1 MLFYI
6 LLSPVQ
12 RRELSSSAPRM
23 TQELVDRKKP
33 RSKTESS
40 ASKQRR
46 RFRPIQPTPPRKS
59 KAIGHGTSV
68 DKSFPVVGIGASAGG
83 LEAFTQLLRELPPDI
98 NMALVLIQ
106 HLDPTYKSLLT
117 ELLSKTSKLPVAEV
131 TDGMQVKPG
140 HVYVIP
146 PNTSM
151 TISKG
156 ALHLTPRLEVDRKHM
171 PIDHFLESLSLDQK
185 GRAIGVILSGTSMD
199 GVQGLKAIKA
209 EGGITIAQDEKS
221 AKYYDLPRSAVAAG
235 FVDIILAPK
244 EIAQELTRISEHPYV
259 PYLET
264 EKAEEL
270 LPQSDLEKIF
280 SLLRRGKGVDFTN
293 YKHATIKRRI
303 LRRMLILKINR
314 MNNYL
319 QYLQANPSELNSL
332 FQDILINVTAFFRE
346 PATLEA
352 LKTEI
357 FPNILKIRPP
367 EEPIRIWIP
376 GCSTGEEVYSV
387 AIDLLEYL
395 DNARVKPQIQI
406 FATDVNENVLEKARL
421 AVYSASPSIS
431 AERLRRFFVKTNG
444 SYQINK
450 TTRKMCIFARQDV
463 TTDPPFSK
471 LDLIVCRNLLIYLG
485 PPLQKKLL
493 PIFHYA
499 LKPTDFLVLGESE
512 TIGEFD
518 NIFSVANKRLKI
530 YSKKPMVPRTP
541 LDFSM
546 KYGIELGHVDRSEA
560 RPIEGLVPEQAI
572 FKEADRILLT
582 KYSPATVIVNSDL
595 EIIQFRGRT
604 GLFLEPAPGKASLN
618 VLKMAREGLMT
629 NLRAAIDKAK
639 TSGDTVRKKE
649 IAIKSNGKYID
660 VNLEVVTLKTS
671 TNLPYFLIA
680 FEEALSRPISGP
692 ATGGARGAKYARD
705 QMAEDRK
712 LLHLEQELTANKE
725 YLQSSIQDNE
735 TAREESRAANEEIQ
749 SSNEELQSTN
759 EELETAKEELQ
770 STNEELTTVNEE
782 LQNRNVELTQV
793 NDDITN
799 LLVSANR
806 PIIMLGNDLRTRRFT
821 PHAEKMFNLIATD
834 VGRSIIDINMNPKT
848 PDMSSLITDVI
859 DSVTPQEIEVKDNNG
874 RWYSIWI
881 RPYRTA
887 DNKIDGAVIAFV
899 AIDRIKQAEE
909 KLRAHSEQLEEV
921 VEERTRMLRNSTRM
935 AAIGETAGMVG
946 HDLRNPLQAI
956 LNTLH
961 LAKDKARSGA
971 DTGLV
976 SLLVTVQEQAD
987 YVNRIITE
995 LQDYARPV
1003 KTTLVQID
1011 AAHLLNDVLSS
1022 FEIPETV
1029 KVLTDIQ
1036 PGTNI
1041 EADPSLLRRALTNII
1056 TNALQ
1061 AMPDGGRLSINVLRG
1076 QKTVQIK
1083 VTDSG
1088 EGITPDVAAKI
1099 FNPLF
1104 TTRAKGTGLGLPIA
1118 KRLVEAH
1125 EGNIKLTSEAGKGTS
1140 ILIEQM

>member
-1 MLFYI
+1 
-6 LLSPVQ
+6 
-12 RRELSSSAPRM
+12 M
-23 TQELVDRKKP
+23 TQELADRKRP
-33 RSKTESS
+33 RSKTKS
-40 ASKQRR
+40 AVSRQRR
-46 RFRPIQPTPPRKS
+46 RFRSTQSATPQRAKTLDYD
-59 KAIGHGTSV
+59 TSMEE
-68 DKSFPVVGIGASAGG
+68 SFPVVGIGASAGG
-83 LEAFTQLLRELPPDI
+83 LEAFSQILRELPPDI

-106 HLDPTYKSLLT
+106 HLDPTYKSMLT
-117 ELLSKTSKLPVAEV
+117 ELLSKTTKLPVAEV
-131 TDGMQVKPG
+131 TDGMQVKSR

-156 ALHLTPRLEVDRKHM
+156 TLHLTPRVEVDRKHM
-171 PIDHFLESLSLDQK
+171 PIDRFFESLSLDQK
-185 GRAIGVILSGTSMD
+185 GRAIAVILSGTSID

-209 EGGITIAQDEKS
+209 EGGITIAQDEKT
-221 AKYYDLPRSAVAAG
+221 AKYYDLPRSAVASG
-235 FVDIILAPK
+235 SVDLILAPK
-244 EIAQELTRISEHPYV
+244 EIAQELTKISEHPYV

-264 EKAEEL
+264 KKAEEL

-280 SLLRRGKGVDFTN
+280 SLLRRGKGVDFTD

-357 FPNILKIRPP
+357 FPNILKNRPP

-485 PPLQKKLL
+485 PPLQKRLL

-499 LKPTDFLVLGESE
+499 LKPTGFLVLGDFE

-518 NIFSVANKRLKI
+518 NLFNVAHKRLKI
-530 YSKKPMVPRTP
+530 YSKKPTAPRAP

-546 KYGIELGHVDRSEA
+546 KYGIEPGSVTRPEA
-560 RPIEGLVPEQAI
+560 RPTEDLIPEQAI

-604 GLFLEPAPGKASLN
+604 GPFLEPAPGKASLN

-629 NLRAAIDKAK
+629 NLRAAIDRAK
-639 TSGDTVRKKE
+639 TSGDTVRKRE
-649 IAIKSNGKYID
+649 IAVKSDGKYID
-660 VNLEVVTLKTS
+660 VNLEVVPLKTS
-671 TNLPYFLIA
+671 INRPSFLIE
-680 FEEALSRPISGP
+680 FEEASPRPIPG
-692 ATGGARGAKYARD
+692 ATAGRARGARHARD
-705 QMAEDRK
+705 QRAEDRK
-712 LLHLEQELTANKE
+712 LLQLEQELSANKD
-725 YLQSSIQDNE
+725 YLQSIIEGKESAI
-735 TAREESRAANEEIQ
+735 EELRAANEEIQ

-782 LQNRNVELTQV
+782 LQNRNVELTQA

-799 LLVSANR
+799 LLVSANL
-806 PIIMLGNDLRTRRFT
+806 PIIMLGNDLRIRRFT
-821 PHAEKMFNLIATD
+821 PHAEKMFNLLATD
-834 VGRSIIDINMNPKT
+834 VGRSIIDINLNPRT
-848 PDMSSLITDVI
+848 TDIGTLITDVI

-874 RWYSIWI
+874 HWYSIWI

-899 AIDRIKQAEE
+899 DIDRIKQAEE
-909 KLRAHSEQLEEV
+909 KLRTHSEQLEEV

-946 HDLRNPLQAI
+946 HDLRNPLQTI
-956 LNTLH
+956 INSIH
-961 LAKDKARSGA
+961 LATESMK
-971 DTGLV
+971 
-976 SLLVTVQEQAD
+976 SLGPPQNMRIEKTLETIREQAD
-987 YVNRIITE
+987 FMNKIVSD
-995 LQDYARPV
+995 LQDYARQPKPSFV
-1003 KTTLVQID
+1003 EYDLQGLIDDARSSIAIPKTVEVST
-1011 AAHLLNDVLSS
+1011 S
-1022 FEIPETV
+1022 FEPGFPKLTV
-1029 KVLTDIQ
+1029 
-1036 PGTNI
+1036 
-1041 EADPSLLRRALTNII
+1041 DPNLLRRAFTNII
-1056 TNALQ
+1056 ANALQ
-1061 AMPDGGRLSINVLRG
+1061 AMPDGGQLR
-1076 QKTVQIK
+1076 IK
-1083 VTDSG
+1083 AWKDKEVAAISFQDTG
-1088 EGITPDVAAKI
+1088 KGIPEDVKAKI

-1104 TTRAKGTGLGLPIA
+1104 TTKEKGVGLGLA
-1118 KRLVEAH
+1118 VT
-1125 EGNIKLTSEAGKGTS
+1125 KL
-1140 ILIEQM
+1140 LIESHHGDVKVSSKVGEGTTFTVEIPLDRKI

>member
-1 MLFYI
+1 M
-6 LLSPVQ
+6 
-12 RRELSSSAPRM
+12 A
-23 TQELVDRKKP
+23 QELVNRKRP
-33 RSKTESS
+33 MSKTKGV
-40 ASKQRR
+40 ASTRR
-46 RFRPIQPTPPRKS
+46 PRFRPIKSAPTRRAKTIDH
-59 KAIGHGTSV
+59 ATSV
-68 DKSFPVVGIGASAGG
+68 DESFPVVGIGASAGG

-98 NMALVLIQ
+98 NMALVLVQ

-117 ELLSKTSKLPVAEV
+117 ELLSKTTKLPVAEV
-131 TDGMQVKPG
+131 TDGMQVKPRN
-140 HVYVIP
+140 VYVIP

-156 ALHLTPRLEVDRKHM
+156 ALHLTPRVEVDRKHM
-171 PIDHFLESLSLDQK
+171 PIDHFFQSLSLDQN

-235 FVDIILAPK
+235 FVDLVLAPK
-244 EIAQELTRISEHPYV
+244 EIAQELTKISEHPYV

-280 SLLRRGKGVDFTN
+280 SLLRKGKGVDFTD

-314 MNNYL
+314 MANYL
-319 QYLQANPSELNSL
+319 KYLQTNPGELNSL

-357 FPNILKIRPP
+357 FPNILKSRSA
-367 EEPIRIWIP
+367 EDPIRIWIP

-387 AIDLLEYL
+387 AMNLLEYL
-395 DNARVKPQIQI
+395 DNARIKPPIQI
-406 FATDVNENVLEKARL
+406 FATDVNENVLEKARQG
-421 AVYSASPSIS
+421 VYSASPSIS

-450 TTRKMCIFARQDV
+450 TIRKMCIFAKQNV
-463 TTDPPFSK
+463 TADPPFSK

-499 LKPTDFLVLGESE
+499 LKPTGFLVLGDFE

-546 KYGIELGHVDRSEA
+546 KYGIELGHVNRLEA

-582 KYSPATVIVNSDL
+582 KYSPATVVVNSDL

-629 NLRAAIDKAK
+629 NLRAAIDRAK

-649 IAIKSNGKYID
+649 IAIKSDGKYVD
-660 VNLEVVTLKTS
+660 VNLEVVPLKTS

-680 FEEALSRPISGP
+680 FEEALPRPIPGP
-692 ATGGARGAKYARD
+692 TTGGARGAKYARD

-712 LLHLEQELTANKE
+712 LLHLEQELSANKE
-725 YLQSSIQDNE
+725 YLQSIIQDNE
-735 TAREESRAANEEIQ
+735 SAIEELRAANEEIQ

-782 LQNRNVELTQV
+782 LQNRNLELTQV

-799 LLVSANR
+799 LLVSANL
-806 PIIMLGNDLRTRRFT
+806 PIIMLGNDLRIRRFT

-834 VGRSIIDINMNPKT
+834 VGRSIIDINLNPKT
-848 PDMSSLITDVI
+848 PDIGSLITDVI
-859 DSVTPQEIEVKDNNG
+859 DSVTPKEIEVKDNNG

-881 RPYRTA
+881 RPYRTT

-899 AIDRIKQAEE
+899 DIDRIKQAEE
-909 KLRAHSEQLEEV
+909 RLKAHTEQLEEV

-946 HDLRNPLQAI
+946 HDLRNPLQTI
-956 LNTLH
+956 INTVH
-961 LAKDKARSGA
+961 LAMESMKSGGA
-971 DTGLV
+971 PQNLRIEKTLE
-976 SLLVTVQEQAD
+976 TIREQAD
-987 YVNRIITE
+987 FMNKIVSD
-995 LQDYARPV
+995 LQDYARQPKPSFV
-1003 KTTLVQID
+1003 EYDLQGLIDDTRSSISIPTTVE
-1011 AAHLLNDVLSS
+1011 VLTS
-1022 FEIPETV
+1022 FEPDFPKLTV
-1029 KVLTDIQ
+1029 
-1036 PGTNI
+1036 
-1041 EADPSLLRRALTNII
+1041 DPNLLRRAFTNII
-1056 TNALQ
+1056 ANALQ
-1061 AMPDGGRLSINVLRG
+1061 AMPDGGQL
-1076 QKTVQIK
+1076 KIK
-1083 VTDSG
+1083 AWKNKELATISFQDTG
-1088 EGITPDVAAKI
+1088 KGIPEDIKAKI

-1104 TTRAKGTGLGLPIA
+1104 TTRDKGVGLGLAVA
-1118 KRLVEAH
+1118 KQLVESH
-1125 EGNIKLTSEAGKGTS
+1125 HGDIKVSSKVGEGTTFTVEIPLDRK
-1140 ILIEQM
+1140 I

>member
-117 ELLSKTSKLPVAEV
+117 ELLSKTTKLPVAEV

-244 EIAQELTRISEHPYV
+244 DIAQELTRISEHPYV

-280 SLLRRGKGVDFTN
+280 GLLRRGKGVDFSD
-293 YKHATIKRRI
+293 YKHATLKRRI
-303 LRRMLILKINR
+303 LRRMLILKISR
-314 MNNYL
+314 MENYL
-319 QYLQANPSELNSL
+319 KYLQTSPIELNSL
-332 FQDILINVTAFFRE
+332 FQDILISVTAFFRE

-357 FPNILKIRPP
+357 FPNILKNRPA
-367 EEPIRIWIP
+367 EDPIRIWIP
-376 GCSTGEEVYSV
+376 GCPIGEEAYSV
-387 AIDLLEYL
+387 AMCLLEYL
-395 DNARVKPQIQI
+395 DNARIKPPIQI
-406 FATDVNENVLEKARL
+406 FATDVNENVLEKARQ

-450 TTRKMCIFARQDV
+450 TIRKMCIFAKQNV
-463 TTDPPFSK
+463 TADPPFSK
-471 LDLIVCRNLLIYLG
+471 LDLIVCRNMLIYLG

-499 LKPTDFLVLGESE
+499 LKPTGFLVLGDFE

-530 YSKKPMVPRTP
+530 YSKKPVVPRTP

-660 VNLEVVTLKTS
+660 VNLEVVPLKTS

-680 FEEALSRPISGP
+680 FEEALPRPIPGP

-725 YLQSSIQDNE
+725 YLQSIIQDNE
-735 TAREESRAANEEIQ
+735 SAIEELSAANEEIQ
-749 SSNEELQSTN
+749 SSNDELQSTN

-782 LQNRNVELTQV
+782 LQNRNLELTQV

-799 LLVSANR
+799 LLVSANL
-806 PIIMLGNDLRTRRFT
+806 PIIMLGNDLRIRRFT
-821 PHAEKMFNLIATD
+821 PHAEKMFNLI
-834 VGRSIIDINMNPKT
+834 PKT
-848 PDMSSLITDVI
+848 PDIGSLITDVI
-859 DSVTPQEIEVKDNNG
+859 DSVTPKEIEIKDNNG

-881 RPYRTA
+881 RPYRTT
-887 DNKIDGAVIAFV
+887 DNKIDGAVVAFV
-899 AIDRIKQAEE
+899 DIDRIKQAEE
-909 KLRAHSEQLEEV
+909 RLKAHTEQLEEV

-946 HDLRNPLQAI
+946 HDLRNPLQTI
-956 LNTLH
+956 INTIH
-961 LAKDKARSGA
+961 LAMESIKSGGA
-971 DTGLV
+971 SQNMRIEKTLE
-976 SLLVTVQEQAD
+976 TIREQAD
-987 YVNRIITE
+987 FMNKIVSD
-995 LQDYARPV
+995 LQDYARQPKPSFV
-1003 KTTLVQID
+1003 EYDLQGLIDDARSSIAIPKTVEVST
-1011 AAHLLNDVLSS
+1011 S
-1022 FEIPETV
+1022 FEPGFPKLTV
-1029 KVLTDIQ
+1029 
-1036 PGTNI
+1036 
-1041 EADPSLLRRALTNII
+1041 DPNLLRRAFTNII
-1056 TNALQ
+1056 ANALQ
-1061 AMPDGGRLSINVLRG
+1061 AMPDGGQLR
-1076 QKTVQIK
+1076 IK
-1083 VTDSG
+1083 AWKDKEVAAISFQDTG
-1088 EGITPDVAAKI
+1088 KGIPEDIKAKI

-1104 TTRAKGTGLGLPIA
+1104 TTREKGVGLGLAVA
-1118 KRLVEAH
+1118 KL
-1125 EGNIKLTSEAGKGTS
+1125 
-1140 ILIEQM
+1140 LIESHHGDIKVSSKVGEGTTFTVEIPLDRKT

>member
-1 MLFYI
+1 
-6 LLSPVQ
+6 
-12 RRELSSSAPRM
+12 M
-23 TQELVDRKKP
+23 TQELADRKRP
-33 RSKTESS
+33 RSKTKS
-40 ASKQRR
+40 AVSRQRR
-46 RFRPIQPTPPRKS
+46 RFRSTQSATPRRAKTLDYD
-59 KAIGHGTSV
+59 TSM
-68 DKSFPVVGIGASAGG
+68 DESFPVVGIGASAGG
-83 LEAFTQLLRELPPDI
+83 LEAFSQILRELPPDI

-106 HLDPTYKSLLT
+106 HLDPTYKSMLT
-117 ELLSKTSKLPVAEV
+117 ELLSKTTKLPVAEV
-131 TDGMQVKPG
+131 TDGMQVKPR

-156 ALHLTPRLEVDRKHM
+156 TLHLTPRVEVDRKHM
-171 PIDHFLESLSLDQK
+171 PIDRFFESLSLDQK
-185 GRAIGVILSGTSMD
+185 GRAIAVILSGTSID

-209 EGGITIAQDEKS
+209 EGGITIAQDEKT
-221 AKYYDLPRSAVAAG
+221 AKYYDLPRSAVASG
-235 FVDIILAPK
+235 TVDLILAPK
-244 EIAQELTRISEHPYV
+244 EIAQELTKISEHPYV

-264 EKAEEL
+264 KKAEEL

-357 FPNILKIRPP
+357 FPNILKNRPP

-485 PPLQKKLL
+485 PPLQKRLL

-499 LKPTDFLVLGESE
+499 LKPTGFLVLGDFE

-518 NIFSVANKRLKI
+518 NLFNVAHKRLKI
-530 YSKKPMVPRTP
+530 YSKKPTAPRAP

-546 KYGIELGHVDRSEA
+546 KYGIEPGSVTRPEA
-560 RPIEGLVPEQAI
+560 RPTEDLIPEQAI

-604 GLFLEPAPGKASLN
+604 GPFLEPAPGKASLN

-629 NLRAAIDKAK
+629 NLRAAIDRAK
-639 TSGDTVRKKE
+639 TSGDTVRKRE
-649 IAIKSNGKYID
+649 IAVKSDGKYID
-660 VNLEVVTLKTS
+660 VNLEVVPLKTS
-671 TNLPYFLIA
+671 INRPSFLIE
-680 FEEALSRPISGP
+680 FEEASPRPIPG
-692 ATGGARGAKYARD
+692 ATAGRARGARHARD
-705 QMAEDRK
+705 KRVEDRK
-712 LLHLEQELTANKE
+712 LLQLEQELSANKD
-725 YLQSSIQDNE
+725 YLQSIIEGKESAI
-735 TAREESRAANEEIQ
+735 EELRAANEEIQ

-782 LQNRNVELTQV
+782 LQNRNVELTQA

-799 LLVSANR
+799 LLVSANL
-806 PIIMLGNDLRTRRFT
+806 PIIMLGNDLRIRRFT
-821 PHAEKMFNLIATD
+821 PHAEKMFNLLATD
-834 VGRSIIDINMNPKT
+834 VGRSIIDINLNPKT
-848 PDMSSLITDVI
+848 TDIGTLITDVI

-874 RWYSIWI
+874 HWYSIWI

-899 AIDRIKQAEE
+899 DIDRIKQAEE
-909 KLRAHSEQLEEV
+909 KLRTHSEQLEEV

-946 HDLRNPLQAI
+946 HDLRNPLQTI
-956 LNTLH
+956 INSIH
-961 LAKDKARSGA
+961 LATESMK
-971 DTGLV
+971 
-976 SLLVTVQEQAD
+976 SLGPPQNMRIEKTLETIREQAD
-987 YVNRIITE
+987 FMNKIVSD
-995 LQDYARPV
+995 LQDYARQPKPSFV
-1003 KTTLVQID
+1003 EYDIQGLIDDARSSIAIPKTVEVST
-1011 AAHLLNDVLSS
+1011 S
-1022 FEIPETV
+1022 FEPGFPKLTV
-1029 KVLTDIQ
+1029 
-1036 PGTNI
+1036 
-1041 EADPSLLRRALTNII
+1041 DPNLLRRAFTNII
-1056 TNALQ
+1056 ANALQ
-1061 AMPDGGRLSINVLRG
+1061 AMPDGGQLR
-1076 QKTVQIK
+1076 IK
-1083 VTDSG
+1083 AWKDKEVAAISFQDTG
-1088 EGITPDVAAKI
+1088 KGIPEDIKAKI

-1104 TTRAKGTGLGLPIA
+1104 TTKEKGVGLGLA
-1118 KRLVEAH
+1118 VT
-1125 EGNIKLTSEAGKGTS
+1125 KL
-1140 ILIEQM
+1140 LIESHHGDVKVSSKVGEGTTFTVEIPLDRKI